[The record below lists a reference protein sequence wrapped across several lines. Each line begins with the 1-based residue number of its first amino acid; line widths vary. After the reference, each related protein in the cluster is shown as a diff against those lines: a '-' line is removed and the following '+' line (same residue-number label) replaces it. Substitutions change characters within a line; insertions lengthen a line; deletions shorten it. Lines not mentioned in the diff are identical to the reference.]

1 MLTAEDVLASAR
13 GLREAVLAD
22 APAAEQRGTYSP
34 ELHEKF
40 KAAGLYRI
48 LQPRRYG
55 GLELGLDA
63 FYRVTIEISSADAG
77 IGWNLCLGSAH
88 ALQVATFFPEQA
100 QAELFGDGHFIGPSR
115 AIPRGTATPVP
126 GGYRVSGRWDYCSGC
141 TYSTHL
147 VALAT
152 LGDTNTTHLPP
163 PQHGGLAT
171 SADGGRATAGG
182 PAPVDGWATAGGR
195 GSVGGRATAGGPAPV
210 GERVMVA
217 IPRADYEILDD
228 WGGDATIGLAASA
241 SNTIVVD
248 DVFVPAHRVVRYD
261 WKDFEMPEGGTIGFK
276 LHGNPLYLARAMT
289 FFHASINATQIGNAR
304 AALQEYEAM
313 MTTRQTSFPP
323 PMPRADS
330 PHYQQWFGEAYSL
343 TDTAEL
349 AFFGAIARFADKCT
363 GFAERGEPFTTADDG
378 AIRDIL
384 AQCGRLAWQAV
395 DVMFTSGGTTA
406 ARSGS
411 RLQRCFR
418 DAAMFRTHIGAQ
430 YDAVFAST
438 ARARLGQPLTH

>member
-1 MLTAEDVLASAR
+1 VTFGSPVRNAGQLTAADVVASAR
-13 GLREAVLAD
+13 DLRQAVLAD
-22 APAAEQRGTYSP
+22 AADAEQRGTYSP
-34 ELHEKF
+34 ELHERF

-48 LQPRRYG
+48 LQPRRFG
-55 GLELGLDA
+55 GLELGLEP

-100 QAELFGDGHFIGPSR
+100 QAELFGDGHFVGPSR

-126 GGYRVSGRWDYCSGC
+126 GGYRVSGSWDYCSGA

-147 VALAT
+147 IALA
-152 LGDTNTTHLPP
+152 LI
-163 PQHGGLAT
+163 
-171 SADGGRATAGG
+171 AD
-182 PAPVDGWATAGGR
+182 
-195 GSVGGRATAGGPAPV
+195 SS
-210 GERVMVA
+210 ERVMVA
-217 IPRADYEILDD
+217 LTRADYEILDD
-228 WGGDATIGLAASA
+228 WGGENTIGLAASA
-241 SNTIVVD
+241 SNTIVAE

-261 WKDFEMPEGGTIGFK
+261 WKDFEMPEGGTIGFR
-276 LHGNPLYLARAMT
+276 LHRNPLYLARAMT

-313 MTTRQTSFPP
+313 MTTRQASFPP
-323 PMPRADS
+323 PIPRSES

-349 AFFGAIARFADKCT
+349 AFFGALDRFAGKCT

-384 AQCGRLAWQAV
+384 AQCGRLAWRAV
-395 DVMFTSGGTTA
+395 DLMFTSGGTTA
-406 ARSGS
+406 ARRGS

>member
-1 MLTAEDVLASAR
+1 MIASAR
-13 GLREAVLAD
+13 GLREAVLAE
-22 APAAEQRGTYSP
+22 APAAERRGTYSP

-40 KAAGLYRI
+40 KAAGFYKI

-55 GLELGLDA
+55 GLELDLDT
-63 FYRVTIEISSADAG
+63 FYRVTIEICSADTG

-88 ALQVATFFPEQA
+88 ALQVAAFFPERA
-100 QAELFGDGHFIGPSR
+100 QAELFGDGHFVGPSR
-115 AIPRGTATPVP
+115 AIPRGTATPVD

-147 VALAT
+147 IALA
-152 LGDTNTTHLPP
+152 LV
-163 PQHGGLAT
+163 
-171 SADGGRATAGG
+171 ADSS
-182 PAPVDGWATAGGR
+182 D
-195 GSVGGRATAGGPAPV
+195 
-210 GERVMVA
+210 RVMVA
-217 IPRADYEILDD
+217 LPREDYEILDD
-228 WGGDATIGLAASA
+228 WGGDETIGLAASA
-241 SNTIVVD
+241 SNTIVAD

-261 WKDFEMPEGGTIGFK
+261 WKDFEMPAGGTVGFQ
-276 LHGNPLYLARAMT
+276 LHRNPLYLARAMT

-304 AALQEYEAM
+304 AALQEYEAL

-323 PMPRADS
+323 PMPRSES
-330 PHYQQWFGEAYSL
+330 PHYQQWYGEAYSL

-349 AFFGAIARFADKCT
+349 AFFGAIARFAGKCA

-378 AIRDIL
+378 AIRDVL
-384 AQCGRLAWQAV
+384 AQCGRLAGQAV
-395 DVMFTSGGTTA
+395 DLMFTSGGTTA
-406 ARSGS
+406 ARRES

-438 ARARLGQPLTH
+438 GRARLGQPLTH